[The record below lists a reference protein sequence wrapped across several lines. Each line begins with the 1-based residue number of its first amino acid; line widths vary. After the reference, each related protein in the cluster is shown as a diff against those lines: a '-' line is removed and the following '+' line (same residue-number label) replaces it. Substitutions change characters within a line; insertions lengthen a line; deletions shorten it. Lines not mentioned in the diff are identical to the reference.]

1 MQPLFLFDTSSVSIF
16 RRVAPHLYALINV
29 PWAFGFSFS
38 SHIDLS
44 LSCFPFISGWSG
56 LRLEPL
62 ASLVFSPF
70 RAFAGWLIDS
80 IQGYCYRRLLGGI
93 WFCKTIQSLIIRLRF
108 IIFGHYGRYTYRR
121 WYVHKKFCRSVY
133 QF

>member
-16 RRVAPHLYALINV
+16 HRVAPHLYALINV

-44 LSCFPFISGWSG
+44 LSLVFRSLSGCSG

-62 ASLVFSPF
+62 ASFVFFSF
-70 RAFAGWLIDS
+70 SRVRWLIES
-80 IQGYCYRRLLGGI
+80 TQGYCYRRLLGGI
-93 WFCKTIQSLIIRLRF
+93 WFCKTIQGLIIRLRF
-108 IIFGHYGRYTYRR
+108 IIFGHHGRYTYRR
-121 WYVHKKFCRSVY
+121 WCVHKKFCRSVY